1 MQTALHHDCEVVAQ
15 EQQQRIFRGCARGN
29 AAADRL
35 GACSEFVVADR
46 PAVLAQAAR
55 RFAIQLF
62 GVA

>member
-1 MQTALHHDCEVVAQ
+1 MQTALHRDCKVVAQ
-15 EQQQRIFRGCARGN
+15 EQQRIFRGRACGN
-29 AAADRL
+29 AAADRV
-35 GACSEFVVADR
+35 GAWSEFVVADR